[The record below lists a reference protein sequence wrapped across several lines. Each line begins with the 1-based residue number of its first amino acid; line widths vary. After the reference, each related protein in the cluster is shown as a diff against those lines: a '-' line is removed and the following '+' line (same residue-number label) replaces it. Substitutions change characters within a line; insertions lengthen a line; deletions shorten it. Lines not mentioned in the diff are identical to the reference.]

1 MSSINSVN
9 TKLEAYLL
17 VHNPNKL
24 LRMLSSKYSDIEEDR
39 NFFYI
44 NQIFY
49 NKKSALNTLFKEY
62 QYFYNYDDF
71 LKRFYYH
78 DESINRIPKLSDYY
92 KNYYLFFCKPFFRN
106 LKMTKI
112 LQSNGNLKAE
122 IFYKNNY
129 ESLSKNDDETEKI
142 KENSLISFDNTTNN
156 KTIFDQKIKN
166 VIENSSSK
174 MTLSLENSEINKT
187 KYNLFT
193 KRSKDDS
200 FSNILNDLLN
210 NRKELK
216 DDNLNK
222 NNLYFPQKQKFSYK
236 NKIKSSIY
244 NLSKNSYLNSFNIDK
259 NKKSLSPSFY
269 HNPKAN
275 FEEFYRINKIHKKNI
290 KMNKTTNKK
299 NNNSKNLNSNLS
311 NFEKLSSTLNNNHN
325 NGNISKTMRNN
336 LTNKNNKMI
345 YHEKISSRQFLIPN
359 TYSTNSNSKN
369 KIIKSSNVTFEKN
382 NSPKKT
388 EKIPNSNFL
397 LFNSN
402 NNSTIKTQ
410 KRNFGSK
417 FNLVKTSLQAIQPN
431 FNKET
436 IFNSQKI
443 SNFTYKKN
451 QTYFSSKTNNNSN
464 VSLSLKKSK
473 KKKENTI
480 RNEKLNKNPIK
491 RRNKSNLENLAFSN
505 RRNLKNY
512 INSKIF
518 YPPNNNINNYRIYM
532 KLNNINI
539 SSRNQKDSISNNQTN
554 IKSLRKE
561 NKINTNSID
570 EDKFIVKNILSNL
583 EQRKYKSEI
592 SQKIINQLDELM
604 NKNKFTY
611 YNRLNN
617 NTMSSPNLNN
627 EKQNQKISENHH
639 NGKFLIIKKN
649 KHMNLNFNQNLKVG
663 SKEKNEKIKRIFSS
677 KK

>member
-17 VHNPNKL
+17 VHDPRKL
-24 LRMLSSKYSDIEEDR
+24 LRMLSLKYSDIEEDK
-39 NFFYI
+39 NFLYL

-49 NKKSALNTLFKEY
+49 NKKSAFNTLFKEY
-62 QYFYNYDDF
+62 QYIYNYDDF

-78 DESINRIPKLSDYY
+78 DESLTKIPKLSDYY

-106 LKMTKI
+106 FKMTKI
-112 LQSNGNLKAE
+112 LQNNGNLKAE
-122 IFYKNNY
+122 IFYKKNY
-129 ESLSKNDDETEKI
+129 ESLSKNDETEKI

-156 KTIFDQKIKN
+156 KTIFDEKIKN
-166 VIENSSSK
+166 LIENTASK
-174 MTLSLENSEINKT
+174 MTLSLENSEIDNT

-200 FSNILNDLLN
+200 FGNILNDLLYGK
-210 NRKELK
+210 KEN
-216 DDNLNK
+216 NLNK
-222 NNLYFPQKQKFSYK
+222 NNSYFPQKNKFSYR

-244 NLSKNSYLNSFNIDK
+244 NLSKNSYLNNYNNDK
-259 NKKSLSPSFY
+259 SKKSLSPSFY
-269 HNPKAN
+269 NNRKSN
-275 FEEFYRINKIHKKNI
+275 FDGFYRLNNNLKINKQR
-290 KMNKTTNKK
+290 NKT

-311 NFEKLSSTLNNNHN
+311 NFEKLSSTLNNN
-325 NGNISKTMRNN
+325 NISKTMRNSIN
-336 LTNKNNKMI
+336 NQNNKII

-359 TYSTNSNSKN
+359 TYSSISNSKN
-369 KIIKSSNVTFEKN
+369 KNIKNSYVTFEKN
-382 NSPKKT
+382 NSPKKP
-388 EKIPNSNFL
+388 EKSNYKL
-397 LFNSN
+397 
-402 NNSTIKTQ
+402 STIKNQ

-417 FNLVKTSLQAIQPN
+417 FNLVKTSLQVIQSN

-436 IFNSQKI
+436 IYSQKNP
-443 SNFTYKKN
+443 NFPYKKN
-451 QTYFSSKTNNNSN
+451 QTYFSNKTNNNSN
-464 VSLSLKKSK
+464 ASLSLQKSK
-473 KKKENTI
+473 KKDKTI
-480 RNEKLNKNPIK
+480 IQEKNNKNTIK
-491 RRNKSNLENLAFSN
+491 RRNKSNIENFVLSN

-518 YPPNNNINNYRIYM
+518 YPPNNNLNNYKIYM

-539 SSRNQKDSISNNQTN
+539 SSRNQKDSISQNQTN

-627 EKQNQKISENHH
+627 ENANQKISENHH